1 MKYALDT
8 CSYYWLMDDQTKP
21 ETLDGDFQGQQRGPR
36 LHAKADPGAPATL
49 GADTFLKQILAD
61 SGSRLAAAS
70 FNRGM

>member
-1 MKYALDT
+1 
-8 CSYYWLMDDQTKP
+8 SKP
-21 ETLDGDFQGQQRGPR
+21 LPHLPPSARASEETRRETLDGDLEGQQRRWCP
-36 LHAKADPGAPATL
+36 HAKADPGAPATL